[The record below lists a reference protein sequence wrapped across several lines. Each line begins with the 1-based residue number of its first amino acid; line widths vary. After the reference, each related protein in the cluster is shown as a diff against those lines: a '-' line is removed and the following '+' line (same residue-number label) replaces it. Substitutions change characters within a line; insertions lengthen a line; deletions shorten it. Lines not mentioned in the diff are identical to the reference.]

1 MILDKMGALVG
12 EVKSLGFQTQLSKDV
27 VYAENFFIKEFES
40 SEIILKGPNK
50 FYVKSSGERKSEM
63 FAYQGDQV
71 VYYSFLNNIF
81 TASEAPDNL
90 IETLDWLYQDFDVE
104 FTFAD
109 FLYPNFASDLSENM
123 DYIEFLGT
131 VMMDGDRAYHIG
143 TANEHMTVQLWISD

>member
-12 EVKSLGFQTQLSKDV
+12 EVKSLGFQTRLSKDV

-71 VYYSFLNNIF
+71 VY
-81 TASEAPDNL
+81 
-90 IETLDWLYQDFDVE
+90 
-104 FTFAD
+104 
-109 FLYPNFASDLSENM
+109 
-123 DYIEFLGT
+123 
-131 VMMDGDRAYHIG
+131 
-143 TANEHMTVQLWISD
+143 